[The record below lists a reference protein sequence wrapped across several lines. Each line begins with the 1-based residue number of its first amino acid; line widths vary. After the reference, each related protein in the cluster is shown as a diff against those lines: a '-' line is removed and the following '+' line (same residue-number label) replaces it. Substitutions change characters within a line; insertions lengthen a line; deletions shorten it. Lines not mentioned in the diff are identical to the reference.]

1 MSTGE
6 HMILTAVLSGAGAIA
21 LLLIWRHMSVAR
33 GARKRDEA
41 LSSRLAP
48 LAARFEAKRPVAQE
62 EVAHLAGSPELRQML
77 YAMCSHYQRLHLFP
91 AEFLRKERQAESVLA
106 YWLQHPN
113 ELQAAPEAL
122 EYVETMQHPYG
133 SAVAEFFVFRYRM
146 PAGHW
151 AGTDWL
157 LGLAG
162 PFFPDEKPY
171 ESVAG
176 GFSRAG
182 DVFGKADAQELVQ
195 RYARRHQRR

>member
-1 MSTGE
+1 
-6 HMILTAVLSGAGAIA
+6 MILTTVLFGAGAIA
-21 LLLIWRHMSVAR
+21 LFVIWRYASVAR

-41 LSSRLAP
+41 LLSRLQP
-48 LAARFEAKRPVAQE
+48 LAARFEAKQPVAQE
-62 EVAHLAGSPELRQML
+62 EVAHLAGKPELRQML
-77 YAMCSHYQRLHLFP
+77 YAMCSQHQRLDLFP
-91 AEFLRKERQAESVLA
+91 PELLRREKQAEAVLA

-122 EYVETMQHPYG
+122 EYLETMQHPYG
-133 SAVAEFFVFRYRM
+133 NAVAEFFVFRYRM

-157 LGLAG
+157 LGLSG

-176 GFSRAG
+176 GYSRAS
-182 DVFGKADAQELVQ
+182 DVFGKADPKELVRSYASRHEQ
-195 RYARRHQRR
+195 RFSRGA